1 MKRSAWL
8 VIVAVLAAGGALLA
22 WRGPAQ
28 APPAQAAGGATAKG
42 ATKQAL
48 FNGKDL
54 AGWVQFL
61 PDHADPAR
69 TWSVKDG
76 VIRCTGEPAGYL
88 RTEKSFKNYFLAV
101 EWRWPAKPGNSGV
114 LIHMQRDDHVWPYSI
129 EAQLEDRNAG
139 DFWFIDGSTLKVDE
153 ARRNPGNQRNVKHL
167 VCAEKPA
174 GEWNRY
180 EITSIDGDVILVVN
194 GELVNYGRG
203 AVPSEGH
210 VLLQSEGAPIEFR
223 LVEITPFE

>member
-8 VIVAVLAAGGALLA
+8 VMVASLAAGGAALA
-22 WRGPAQ
+22 WRSSWQ
-28 APPAQAAGGATAKG
+28 APPPKAAGGSGKL
-42 ATKQAL
+42 AL

-61 PDHADPAR
+61 PDKADPAK

-88 RTEKSFKNYFLAV
+88 RTEKAFRNYLLAV

-114 LIHMQRDDHVWPYSI
+114 LLHMQKDDHVWPYSI
-129 EAQLEDRNAG
+129 EAQLESGNAG
-139 DFWFIDGSTLKVDE
+139 DFWFIDGSTLTIDE
-153 ARRNPGNQRNVKHL
+153 ARRNPSTQRNVKHL
-167 VCAEKPA
+167 AGAEKPA

-180 EITSIDGDVILVVN
+180 EITSIDGRVILVVN
-194 GELVNYGRG
+194 GELVNYGRD
-203 AVPSEGH
+203 AVPSEGRIC
-210 VLLQSEGAPIEFR
+210 LQSEGAPIEFR